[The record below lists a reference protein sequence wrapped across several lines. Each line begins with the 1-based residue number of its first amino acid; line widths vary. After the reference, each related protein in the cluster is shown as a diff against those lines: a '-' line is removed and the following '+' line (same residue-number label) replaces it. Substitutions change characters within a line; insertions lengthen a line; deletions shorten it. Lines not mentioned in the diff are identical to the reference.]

1 MFHSLMVYSARG
13 VNERYKPEYTE
24 SMERRDFSGSMTPL
38 AAGFRRACLDQL
50 YLAERGYPV
59 KQTVKLIGDR
69 YQLRA
74 VQRSILM
81 RGVIPPGSASR
92 RRVKLLS
99 PEDLSGAELWVD
111 ASNVVVAVGN
121 YLCGKFLYIATD
133 GLLRDAA
140 ESRGV
145 FRNDGIRKRAAELVD
160 AALSELAPGKLI
172 LYIDAPLTHSR
183 DLARELRAG
192 LSRRRGE
199 TQVLLADHADEVLKQ
214 APDIASSG
222 DSEII
227 DSVDRVFDLTRFTL
241 EKGLN
246 ARFPD
251 LAEFIG
257 DSDKLETA
265 RN

>member
-1 MFHSLMVYSARG
+1 M
-13 VNERYKPEYTE
+13 
-24 SMERRDFSGSMTPL
+24 
-38 AAGFRRACLDQL
+38 DQL

-69 YQLRA
+69 CQLSA

-81 RGVIPPGSASR
+81 RGVIPPRSAASR
-92 RRVKLLS
+92 RAKLLS
-99 PEDLSGAELWVD
+99 SEDTRGAELWVD
-111 ASNVVVAVGN
+111 ACNVIVAVGN
-121 YLCGKFLYIATD
+121 YLSGRYLYIATD

-160 AALSELAPGKLI
+160 AALSELALGKLI

-183 DLARELRAG
+183 DLARELRSG
-192 LSRRRGE
+192 LPAQTGDV
-199 TQVLLADHADEVLKQ
+199 QVLLADHADTVIKQ
-214 APDIASSG
+214 APDIVSSG

-241 EKGLN
+241 EEQLGANFADLL
-246 ARFPD
+246 RF
-251 LAEFIG
+251 LQ
-257 DSDKLETA
+257 SDP
-265 RN
+265 